1 MNTIVASHKTT
12 KNSNNI
18 WVVSISGQEEGRQF
32 CKSAASAL
40 RYMFILKA
48 RTGANI
54 SQNCIERLSF
64 EIKRTK

>member
-1 MNTIVASHKTT
+1 MNTIVASHKST
-12 KNSNNI
+12 KNSNI
-18 WVVSISGQEEGRQF
+18 WVVSVSGQEEGRQF

>member
-1 MNTIVASHKTT
+1 MNTIVASHKST
-12 KNSNNI
+12 KNSNI

-64 EIKRTK
+64 EIKRNK

>member
-1 MNTIVASHKTT
+1 MNTIVASHKST
-12 KNSNNI
+12 KNSNI